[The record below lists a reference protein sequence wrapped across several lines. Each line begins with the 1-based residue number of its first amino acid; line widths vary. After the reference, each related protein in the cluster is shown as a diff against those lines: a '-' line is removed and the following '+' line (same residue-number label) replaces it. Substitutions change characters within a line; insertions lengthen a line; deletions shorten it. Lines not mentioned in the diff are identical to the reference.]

1 MCHHGAPRMYVYLY
15 LFSFALGG
23 ILLLA
28 SILLGDK
35 DGGAHDADGGA
46 DGGAGGG
53 ADADADTETGGSQ
66 GIDHGVADAHGS
78 IAGLFTA
85 FLSLRFWMF
94 FLAFF
99 GLTGLALDGLDLVE
113 SSVVALALSL
123 GMGLLTGQVTVAV
136 FRSLSASE
144 TSTAAG
150 AHDYVGKSGRVLVS
164 FGPGSLGK
172 LRITLKGTTVDVLA
186 TSDDERPFATGDE
199 AMVIQMNET
208 TAVVARVPVSDHS

>member
-1 MCHHGAPRMYVYLY
+1 MYVYLY

-28 SILLGDK
+28 SIFLGDK
-35 DGGAHDADGGA
+35 DGGGHDGD
-46 DGGAGGG
+46 
-53 ADADADTETGGSQ
+53 ADADAGPSQ
-66 GIDHGVADAHGS
+66 GIDHGVVDSHGS
-78 IAGLFTA
+78 VAGLFTA

-99 GLTGLALDGLDLVE
+99 GLTGLTLDGLDLIE
-113 SSVVALALSL
+113 SSPVALVISL
-123 GMGLLTGQVTVAV
+123 AMGLVTGQVTVAV

-144 TSTAAG
+144 TSTAAS

-172 LRITLKGTTVDVLA
+172 LRLTLKGTTVDVLA
-186 TSDDERPFATGDE
+186 TSDDERPFTSGDE
-199 AMVIQMNET
+199 AMVIQMNDT
-208 TAVVARVPVSDHS
+208 TAMVARVPVRDHG

>member
-1 MCHHGAPRMYVYLY
+1 MYVYLY

-28 SILLGDK
+28 SIFLGDK
-35 DGGAHDADGGA
+35 DGGAGDSDTG
-46 DGGAGGG
+46 D
-53 ADADADTETGGSQ
+53 ADADAGPSQ
-66 GIDHGVADAHGS
+66 GIDHGVLDSHGS
-78 IAGLFTA
+78 VAGLFTA

-99 GLTGLALDGLDLVE
+99 GLTGLTLDGLDLIE
-113 SSVVALALSL
+113 SSPVALVISL
-123 GMGLLTGQVTVAV
+123 AMGLVTGQVTVAV

-144 TSTAAG
+144 TSTAAS

-172 LRITLKGTTVDVLA
+172 LRLTLKGTTVDVLA
-186 TSDDERPFATGDE
+186 TSDDERPFASGDE
-199 AMVIQMNET
+199 AMVIQMNDT
-208 TAVVARVPVSDHS
+208 TAMVARVAVRDHS

>member
-1 MCHHGAPRMYVYLY
+1 MYVYLY

-28 SILLGDK
+28 SIFLGDK
-35 DGGAHDADGGA
+35 DGGAGDSDTG
-46 DGGAGGG
+46 D
-53 ADADADTETGGSQ
+53 ADADAGPSQ
-66 GIDHGVADAHGS
+66 GIDHGVLDSHGS
-78 IAGLFTA
+78 VAGLFTA

-99 GLTGLALDGLDLVE
+99 GLTGLTLDGLDLIE
-113 SSVVALALSL
+113 SSPVALVISL
-123 GMGLLTGQVTVAV
+123 AMGLVTGQVTVAV

-144 TSTAAG
+144 TSTAAS

-172 LRITLKGTTVDVLA
+172 LRLTLKGTTVDVLA
-186 TSDDERPFATGDE
+186 TSDDERPFASGDE
-199 AMVIQMNET
+199 AMVIQMNDT
-208 TAVVARVPVSDHS
+208 TAMVARVPVRDHS

>member
-1 MCHHGAPRMYVYLY
+1 MYVYLY

-28 SILLGDK
+28 SIFLGDK
-35 DGGAHDADGGA
+35 DGGGHDGD
-46 DGGAGGG
+46 
-53 ADADADTETGGSQ
+53 ADADAGPSQ
-66 GIDHGVADAHGS
+66 GIDHGVVDSHGS
-78 IAGLFTA
+78 VAGLFTA

-99 GLTGLALDGLDLVE
+99 GLTGLALDGLDLLA
-113 SSVVALALSL
+113 SSPLAFVLSL
-123 GMGLLTGQVTVAV
+123 AMGLLTGQVTVAV

-150 AHDYVGKSGRVLVS
+150 PHDYIGKSGRVLVS

-172 LRITLKGTTVDVLA
+172 LRLTLKGTTVDVLA
-186 TSDDERPFATGDE
+186 TSDDERPFTSGDE
-199 AMVIQMNET
+199 AMVIQMNDT
-208 TAVVARVPVSDHS
+208 TAMVARVPVRDHG